1 MCKTLHFKLLIQS
14 RNKNKIIKSQEKKVN
29 EIDICIRNYEI
40 KEPQF
45 SGKKARMP
53 IISLI

>member
-29 EIDICIRNYEI
+29 EIDMCIRNYEI